1 MTNLLFS
8 FKGRVNRAKWWLF
21 SIAVGIIET
30 ILFGIIL
37 ALFGGGIDAGTGM
50 PHFTGIGAILAVV
63 VLVVSF
69 WISLALT
76 VKRWHDRDK
85 SGWWIFITLV
95 PVVGGIWYL
104 IECGFLKGTSGVNT
118 YGEDPLP
125 AR

>member
-8 FKGRVNRAKWWLF
+8 FKGRVNRAKWWLV
-21 SIAVGIIET
+21 SIAVGVVET

-37 ALFGGGIDAGTGM
+37 ALFSVGIDAKTGM
-50 PHFTGIGAILAVV
+50 PQFSGIGAILAVV
-63 VLVVSF
+63 VLVVSL
-69 WISLALT
+69 WISLALA

-104 IECGFLKGTSGVNT
+104 IECGFLKGTSGANT

-125 AR
+125 AG